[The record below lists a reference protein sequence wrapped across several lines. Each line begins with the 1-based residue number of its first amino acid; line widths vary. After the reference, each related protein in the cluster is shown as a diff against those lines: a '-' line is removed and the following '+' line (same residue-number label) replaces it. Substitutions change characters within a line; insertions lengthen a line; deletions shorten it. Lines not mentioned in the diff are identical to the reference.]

1 MPEIIV
7 STLRNTTGAASMAD
21 MSRKLAKFSLAQHYR
36 NIEVPL
42 LVINGSHDTLISTQ
56 DSIDL
61 AIGAPHAQ
69 LVLYDGDD
77 HCAMGHAEEWSE
89 LSTRFLRDHLF
100 SRDAVG
106 ADV

>member
-1 MPEIIV
+1 
-7 STLRNTTGAASMAD
+7 MAD

-36 NIEVPL
+36 KIEIPL
-42 LVINGSHDTLISTQ
+42 LVINGARDTLISTQ

-77 HCAMGHAEEWSE
+77 HCAMGHAEQWSD
-89 LSTRFLRDHLF
+89 LSTRFLREHLLA
-100 SRDAVG
+100 RDTVEA
-106 ADV
+106 AAR